1 MRMPTDH
8 LRVNVVDDVADIEA
22 AGFTRNFRVKNN
34 LEQQI
39 AEFAHK
45 VLRIAGIEGIEDF
58 VCLLDQ
64 IAPKRVMRL
73 LAIPGTSA
81 RGPQSRLQR
90 DQALEKRAN
99 GVFLAFLGRFSGPFV
114 ARFRDEPLCGSALRC
129 SGFPRRTGAERFEI
143 CLAAFRLADLGA
155 DTIADYPVALT
166 Y

>member
-1 MRMPTDH
+1 MPTDH

-34 LEQQI
+34 LEQEI

-58 VCLLDQ
+58 VCFLNQ
-64 IAPKRVMRL
+64 IAPKRVVRL

-99 GVFLAFLGRFSGPFV
+99 GVFLAFFGRFGSLFV

-129 SGFPRRTGAERFEI
+129 SGLSAKDRGGALRNMFGGFPIGGFGSGH
-143 CLAAFRLADLGA
+143 DS
-155 DTIADYPVALT
+155 
-166 Y
+166 